1 MSILASLSSL
11 QRHLIDTL
19 KFYVSQVPVVVMS
32 MAFAAASLLI
42 VSCVSI
48 PKLMRLQGDSWVDNS
63 ESDWEQAA
71 RTANLTRSAPQ
82 HLIKLRFAEIS

>member
-1 MSILASLSSL
+1 MSIFASLSSL

-19 KFYVSQVPVVVMS
+19 KFYVSQVPVVVVS

-42 VSCVSI
+42 VNCVST
-48 PKLMRLQGDSWVDNS
+48 PKVMRLQGDSWVDDS
-63 ESDWEQAA
+63 ESDWEQEA